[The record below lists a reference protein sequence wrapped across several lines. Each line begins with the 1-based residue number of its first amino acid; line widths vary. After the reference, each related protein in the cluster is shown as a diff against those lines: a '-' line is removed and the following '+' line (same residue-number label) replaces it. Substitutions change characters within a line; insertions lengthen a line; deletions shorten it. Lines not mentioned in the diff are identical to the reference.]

1 MTYLLDVNAL
11 LAFRYAKHMH
21 YTRVRHWLE
30 RQEVNERGALRL
42 ATCAITE
49 LGFVRVAT
57 GPACLVPQME
67 HACADLMR
75 LKRDRRFAFLGDAI
89 SAESLPAWVTKS
101 KHTTDGH
108 LLQLSRGLGRNPRH
122 PGHRNP
128 RCALDPRASERCQRS
143 PRAETSLQRRRLSAA
158 TGCNLPAPARSDTH

>member
-21 YTRVRHWLE
+21 YTSVRHWLE

-57 GPACLVPQME
+57 GPACLVPQIE
-67 HACADLMR
+67 H
-75 LKRDRRFAFLGDAI
+75 
-89 SAESLPAWVTKS
+89 

-108 LLQLSRGLGRNPRH
+108 LLQLAAAWGARLATLDTGIPGALLIPELPNDVSGVREPR
-122 PGHRNP
+122 P
-128 RCALDPRASERCQRS
+128 AY
-143 PRAETSLQRRRLSAA
+143 SAA
-158 TGCNLPAPARSDTH
+158 A